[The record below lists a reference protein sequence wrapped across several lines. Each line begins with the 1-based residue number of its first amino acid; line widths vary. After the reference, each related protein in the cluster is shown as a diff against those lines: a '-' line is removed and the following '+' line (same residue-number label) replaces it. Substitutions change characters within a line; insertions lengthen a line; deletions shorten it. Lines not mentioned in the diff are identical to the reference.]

1 MTAALSVKGL
11 SVTLGGRQ
19 VLRDVSFEVHEGEL
33 AGFLGA
39 NGAGKT
45 TTLRSILGLV
55 SKQGG
60 EVLVKGKPVVRGKNS
75 LMGYVPQRHEF
86 AWDFPVSVM
95 DAVVN
100 ARVRLI
106 GWGKM
111 AWRKDYDAA
120 LEALHKVGLIDLKD
134 RPVGQ
139 LSGGQRQRVLLARAL
154 AVRPEVLLLDEPLTG
169 LDLPAC
175 ESLTDLFSELTA
187 NGETLVM
194 TTHDLAAAHRTCDRI
209 MLLKGSIVADGH
221 PRDVSDVQVWADT
234 FGVEASSPLFDFI
247 RMSEMSSI
255 GSVAS

>member
-1 MTAALSVKGL
+1 MTAALSVRGL
-11 SVTLGGRQ
+11 SVALGGRQ
-19 VLRDVSFEVHEGEL
+19 VVTDVNFAIQEGEL

-45 TTLRSILGLV
+45 TTLRAILGLV
-55 SKQGG
+55 ATQGG
-60 EVLVKGKPVVRGKNS
+60 EVLVQGKPVVRGKNS

-100 ARVRLI
+100 ARVRLM
-106 GWGKM
+106 GWGRM

-120 LEALHKVGLIDLKD
+120 LEALHKVGLIELKD

-154 AVRPEVLLLDEPLTG
+154 AVGPEVLLLDEPLTG

-175 ESLTDLFSELTA
+175 ESLTELFLELTR

-209 MLLKGSIVADGH
+209 LLLKGSIVADGH
-221 PRDVSDVQVWADT
+221 PSEVSDVNVWADT
-234 FGVEASSPLFDFI
+234 FGVRPDSALFDFI
-247 RMSEMSSI
+247 RMSSLSPV
-255 GSVAS
+255 GGGTS